1 MSTEETGAAAVAS
14 ETPVEGATV
23 EVPRQKPRRL
33 ISLQYN
39 YSDSDEEETR
49 EERKARIVSED
60 LVQTQMS
67 DIAGFLDSASEALR
81 NLTISVLQRCCA
93 VNTETGIPSDFEI
106 KSTVSLQIKIAAALL
121 HFGT

>member
-1 MSTEETGAAAVAS
+1 MSTEGTGAAAVAS
-14 ETPVEGATV
+14 EMPAEGATV

-60 LVQTQMS
+60 FV
-67 DIAGFLDSASEALR
+67 
-81 NLTISVLQRCCA
+81 
-93 VNTETGIPSDFEI
+93 
-106 KSTVSLQIKIAAALL
+106 
-121 HFGT
+121 

>member
-1 MSTEETGAAAVAS
+1 MAS
-14 ETPVEGATV
+14 ETPAERVAA

-60 LVQTQMS
+60 HLVHNGPSRSNREFSKCVMCA
-67 DIAGFLDSASEALR
+67 ILR
-81 NLTISVLQRCCA
+81 
-93 VNTETGIPSDFEI
+93 
-106 KSTVSLQIKIAAALL
+106 
-121 HFGT
+121 

>member
-1 MSTEETGAAAVAS
+1 MERVAA
-14 ETPVEGATV
+14 

-60 LVQTQMS
+60 TWLSS
-67 DIAGFLDSASEALR
+67 DPNFSFF
-81 NLTISVLQRCCA
+81 
-93 VNTETGIPSDFEI
+93 PSIFAQ
-106 KSTVSLQIKIAAALL
+106 S
-121 HFGT
+121 